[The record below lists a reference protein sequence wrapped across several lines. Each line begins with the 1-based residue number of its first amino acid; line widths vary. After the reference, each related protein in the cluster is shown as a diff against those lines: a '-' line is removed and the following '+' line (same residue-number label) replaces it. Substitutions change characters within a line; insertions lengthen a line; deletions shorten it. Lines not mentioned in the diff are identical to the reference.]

1 MRGVLSSNSMGLNSG
16 FPEGELRKQGLVT
29 VGILFLTAMVMV
41 GGAMWC
47 SADGARERAE
57 KVGVGSFVASG
68 GGDVGRVSEKRI
80 SKNGNEANMQTSAGE

>member
-16 FPEGELRKQGLVT
+16 FSESELRKQGLVT

-47 SADGARERAE
+47 SADGERERGE
-57 KVGVGSFVASG
+57 RSMEMSSTSKFP
-68 GGDVGRVSEKRI
+68 VSQTEI
-80 SKNGNEANMQTSAGE
+80 QTSAGVEK